1 MELDINVLRK
11 ICMPENIE
19 ITMHAAKR
27 LEQRG
32 ILIKDV
38 INCIINGEI
47 IEQYPTDYPYPSCLI
62 LGISVSGKF
71 LHVVVGSNQTLL
83 WVVTAYYPDNNKWSE
98 DLKVRKE
105 N

>member
-1 MELDINVLRK
+1 
-11 ICMPENIE
+11 
-19 ITMHAAKR
+19 MHAAKR

-62 LGISVSGKF
+62 LGISVSGKS